1 MPVRRFNDL
10 LKSNQ
15 LTRIDYLSIDTE
27 GADFEIL
34 SSIDFNTFDIQVIGI
49 ENSCFGDRII
59 SLLSRRGYDLK
70 AVLGRDEIYMKKTS
84 RAN

>member
-1 MPVRRFNDL
+1 MPVRRFDDL

-15 LTRIDYLSIDTE
+15 VTRIDYLSIDTE

-34 SSIDFNTFDIQVIGI
+34 SSIDFDAIDIKVIGI
-49 ENSCFGDRII
+49 ENSCFGNRII

-70 AVLGRDEIYMKKTS
+70 AVLGGDEIYMKKDS